1 MFRAAVP
8 RGEPVQVRVVL
19 VAERAQHQQPVP
31 REGDVR
37 RLVVVPRQRLPVL
50 LPVSG
55 VPYPTAHHPAPC
67 LGMLYAIREYSI
79 KILEKYMWAIIILFV
94 QLSQSNRNCRKSHFL
109 LQKVHKS
116 SVWNE
121 CSVV

>member
-8 RGEPVQVRVVL
+8 RGEPVPVRVVL
-19 VAERAQHQQPVP
+19 VAEPAQHQQPVP

-55 VPYPTAHHPAPC
+55 LPHPASHHPAPSLGTQMDRLLSTSHTLSPLITNSSSFAVCIKHLVC
-67 LGMLYAIREYSI
+67 LAKNLDEY
-79 KILEKYMWAIIILFV
+79 F
-94 QLSQSNRNCRKSHFL
+94 
-109 LQKVHKS
+109 
-116 SVWNE
+116 
-121 CSVV
+121 